1 MSESKSEAGKKKGGQ
16 KGKKLI
22 IVESPSKAKTISKY
36 LGSSFDVKASMG
48 HIKDLPVN
56 RMGVDI
62 EGDFEPEYVVIKGK
76 EKVIKELKKA
86 AKKADEIYLASDPDR
101 EGEAIAWHIANEL
114 GVPDKTRRIVF
125 HEITKRAIEE
135 ALKNPEGI
143 DIKKVA
149 SQQARRVLDRIVGY
163 SLSPLLWR
171 RIDRG
176 LSAGRVQSVA
186 LKLICEREKEIEAF
200 VPEEYWKIEAQL
212 EASSPPP
219 FSAELFKASG
229 RKVEKLK
236 KEEAKEIYGKVKD
249 AEFVVSKVEK
259 KEKKQKPKPPFIT
272 STLQQEAFKRLG
284 FTAKKTMMIA
294 QQLYEGIEIPGEGP
308 VALITYMRT
317 DSVRVSDHALREVR
331 SLIKEEFGSDY
342 LPARAVKYEASK
354 GSQDAHEAIR
364 PTDVRRTPESLKG
377 RIPDEHL
384 KLYELIWRR
393 FVASQMK
400 PAVILSTTV
409 EVEAKNYIFK
419 ATGSTVKFDG
429 YRRVW
434 PDVKDKETLLPDVS
448 EGEKLKVLKID
459 LSQHFTK
466 PPPRYT
472 EASLIKTLEEKG
484 IGRPSTYATIVS
496 TIIDRGYVVRA
507 QKALFPTPLGR
518 IVAEVL
524 SRNFPNIMDVSFT
537 AHMEEDLDRI
547 ARGEKPWKES
557 IKAFYESFVKE
568 LDKASKNLLKLEDY
582 SPIKCDKC
590 GSPMVLRK
598 SKYGKFLA
606 CSAYPECKNV
616 KSLNQV
622 DGVKTH
628 GRKGKNKRYKKR
640 A

>member
-1 MSESKSEAGKKKGGQ
+1 MRESKKKKGD
-16 KGKKLI
+16 KKKLI

-36 LGSSFDVKASMG
+36 LGNSYDVKASMG

-56 RMGVDI
+56 RMGVNI

-76 EKVIKELKKA
+76 EKIIKELKKA
-86 AKKADEIYLASDPDR
+86 AKRADKIYLASDPDR

-114 GVPDKTRRIVF
+114 GVPDKTHRIIF

-135 ALKNPEGI
+135 ALKNPERI
-143 DIKKVA
+143 DIKKVD

-171 RIDRG
+171 RIDKG

-186 LKLICEREKEIEAF
+186 LRLICEREKEIEAF
-200 VPEEYWKIEAQL
+200 VPQEYWKIEALL
-212 EASSPPP
+212 EASVPPS
-219 FSAELFKASG
+219 FSAELFKAFG
-229 RKVEKLK
+229 KKIDKLNK
-236 KEEAKEIYGKVKD
+236 KEAEGIYERIKS
-249 AEFVVSKVEK
+249 AEFVVHKIEK

-272 STLQQEAFKRLG
+272 STLQQEAFKTLG
-284 FTAKKTMMIA
+284 FTAKKTMLIA

-317 DSVRVSDHALREVR
+317 DSVRVSDFAIRDVR
-331 SLIKEEFGSDY
+331 YLIKDMFGSDY
-342 LPARAVKYEASK
+342 LPVRSVKYEASE

-377 RIPDEHL
+377 KIPEDHL

-400 PAVILSTTV
+400 PAVISSTV
-409 EVEAKNYIFK
+409 FEIKAGDFVFK
-419 ATGSTVKFDG
+419 ATGFTLKFDG
-429 YRRVW
+429 YRRVY
-434 PDVKDKETLLPDVS
+434 PDVKDKEVILPDIS

-496 TIIDRGYVVRA
+496 TIIDRGYVVRDK
-507 QKALFPTPLGR
+507 KALLPTPLGR

-537 AHMEEDLDRI
+537 AHMEEDLDKI
-547 ARGEKPWKES
+547 ARGEKDWKKS
-557 IKAFYESFVKE
+557 IKDFYDSFVKE
-568 LDKASKNLLKLEDY
+568 LDKASQNLLKLEDY
-582 SPIKCDKC
+582 SPIKCEKC

-598 SKYGKFLA
+598 SRYGKFLA

-616 KSLNQV
+616 KPLDRI
-622 DGVKTH
+622 DGVKAN